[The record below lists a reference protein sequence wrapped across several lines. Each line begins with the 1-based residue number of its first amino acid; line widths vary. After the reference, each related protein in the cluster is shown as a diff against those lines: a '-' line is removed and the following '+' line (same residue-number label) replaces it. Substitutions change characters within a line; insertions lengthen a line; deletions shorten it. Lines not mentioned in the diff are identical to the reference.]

1 MISKDDRRKEALRE
15 LGAMIAEDLRRQLR
29 GEATPPKS
37 GSSIEEKD
45 IEIPYIV
52 EIQPDGMYAEIVK
65 IEDLLGR
72 KPRQRH
78 KKEAGQIEINK
89 LDNRR

>member
-1 MISKDDRRKEALRE
+1 MISKNDRRLEALRE
-15 LGAMIAEDLRRQLR
+15 LGAMIAEDLRRKRR

-37 GSSIEEKD
+37 VSPVDENSAA
-45 IEIPYIV
+45 EIPYVV
-52 EIQPDGMYAEIVK
+52 EIQPDGTYAEIVK

-78 KKEAGQIEINK
+78 RKNTAQIETSK
-89 LDNRR
+89 QDN

>member
-1 MISKDDRRKEALRE
+1 MISKNDRRLEALRE
-15 LGAMIAEDLRRQLR
+15 LGAMIAEDLRRKWR

-37 GSSIEEKD
+37 VSPADENSAA
-45 IEIPYIV
+45 EIPYVV

-72 KPRQRH
+72 KPRQRY
-78 KKEAGQIEINK
+78 KKETG
-89 LDNRR
+89 